1 VSVRTGSARQ
11 PLAFEIWGDRIN
23 QAVMASSARPKKL
36 TIRRYSKRDCQAYFY
51 IMPWLIGML
60 ILQLYPFIS
69 SFVYSFMDY
78 KITGSPSYIG
88 LKNYI
93 TLFTK
98 DREFWQSLSATI
110 RYTLMTVPGKLVM
123 ALAVAIFLNREIK
136 GINLVRTFYY
146 IPSLFGGSVAVSI
159 LWRVMFMDNGV
170 VNSMLQSLGLQSVQW
185 LGNPSYAMPTICMM
199 EIWQFGS
206 SMVMFLAA
214 LKNVPHDLYEAAEM
228 DGAGKVRSFLFI
240 TIPQI
245 TPIIFFNLIMQTI
258 QALQNFTSAFVITN
272 GGPLKA
278 TFVLGLKLY
287 KEGFSYFKMGY
298 ASAISW
304 VIFLLIMIVTL
315 LLFRSSSSWVHYGDS
330 NS

>member
-1 VSVRTGSARQ
+1 
-11 PLAFEIWGDRIN
+11 
-23 QAVMASSARPKKL
+23 
-36 TIRRYSKRDCQAYFY
+36 
-51 IMPWLIGML
+51 MPWLIGML
-60 ILQLYPFIS
+60 MLQLYPFIS
-69 SFVYSFMDY
+69 SFVYSFTDY
-78 KITGSPSYIG
+78 KITGSPVFVGIS
-88 LKNYI
+88 NYV

-98 DREFWQSLSATI
+98 DRDFWQSLNATV

-123 ALAVAIFLNREIK
+123 ALAVAVFLNRDIK
-136 GINLVRTFYY
+136 GINLIRTFYY

-159 LWRVMFMDNGV
+159 LWKVLFMDNGAI
-170 VNSMLQSLGLQSVQW
+170 NSILQSLGMQSVQW
-185 LGNPSYAMPTICMM
+185 LGNPNNALPTICMM

-214 LKNVPHDLYEAAEM
+214 LKNVPNDLYEAAEM
-228 DGAGKVRSFLFI
+228 DGAGKVRSFFYI
-240 TIPQI
+240 TVPQI

-304 VIFLLIMIVTL
+304 VIFVMIMVVTL

-330 NS
+330 DT